1 MNILFLI
8 YLKDKR
14 SARQCPAAF
23 LPSFS
28 EFPLRI
34 GSCAHI
40 CQSFTEKK
48 KEHWVTSEKLL
59 TQCNSVIILCAV
71 SLKKNQ
77 ECKISINSL
86 EVMMVSFLSLPT
98 LFFGKKKKKKKKE
111 NSSCDLPWF
120 YVFASKNEDNP
131 SACASSP
138 CHAASEKLSKPIL
151 LTSALN
157 LGPTIVVSSAWTNKP

>member
-48 KEHWVTSEKLL
+48 KEHWVTSEKIL

-86 EVMMVSFLSLPT
+86 EVMMVSLSLT
-98 LFFGKKKKKKKKE
+98 LLKKGFFSWSKKKKE